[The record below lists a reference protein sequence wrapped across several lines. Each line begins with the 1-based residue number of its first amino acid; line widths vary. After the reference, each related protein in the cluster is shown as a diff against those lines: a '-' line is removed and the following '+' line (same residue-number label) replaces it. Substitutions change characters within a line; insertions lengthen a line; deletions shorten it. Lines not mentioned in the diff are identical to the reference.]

1 MPDRAIDTPTRILDT
16 ALGLFNERGTANV
29 TTNHIAE
36 AMGISPGNLDDH
48 FGNKPEIVRGLF
60 ARILAAWSANDTLPQ
75 GAHHTFKIMDV
86 MAAGN
91 SEIQWAHRFFFR
103 DLTMLLA
110 SDPELAADYRRN
122 RDVGMSNT
130 LALLRDFISAS
141 LMQPAD
147 TRTRDDLTQ
156 LLWLVGDFWL
166 VFRDAGGKAP
176 TRADMD
182 QGVRLFRRV
191 LPDPRKPSETQS
203 QNAALRVRAAP
214 G

>member
-60 ARILAAWSANDTLPQ
+60 ARILAAWSANYALPP
-75 GAHHTFKIMDV
+75 GKPPTFRTMDA

-91 SEIQWAHRFFFR
+91 FEIQWAHRFFFR

-110 SDPELAADYRRN
+110 ADPELAADYRRN
-122 RDVGMSNT
+122 REAGMANT
-130 LALLRDFISAS
+130 LALLRHFILAG

-147 TRTRDDLTQ
+147 KRTLDDLSQ

-191 LPDPRKPSETQS
+191 L
-203 QNAALRVRAAP
+203 AAYIREPAT
-214 G
+214 

>member
-1 MPDRAIDTPTRILDT
+1 MPAPKIDTPTRILDT

-36 AMGISPGNLDDH
+36 AMGISPGNLYYH
-48 FGNKPEIVRGLF
+48 FGNKAEIVRGLF
-60 ARILAAWSANDTLPQ
+60 ARILAAWSANYALPP
-75 GAHHTFKIMDV
+75 GKPPTFKTMDA

-91 SEIQWAHRFFFR
+91 FEIQWAHRFFFR

-110 SDPELAADYRRN
+110 ADPELAADYRRN
-122 RDVGMSNT
+122 RETGMANT
-130 LALLRDFISAS
+130 LALLRHFISAG

-147 TRTRDDLTQ
+147 KRTLDDLTQ
-156 LLWLVGDFWL
+156 LFWLVGDFWL

-182 QGVRLFRRV
+182 QGVRLFRR
-191 LPDPRKPSETQS
+191 LL
-203 QNAALRVRAAP
+203 AAHIREPAR
-214 G
+214 

>member
-1 MPDRAIDTPTRILDT
+1 MPEVKISTPARILDT
-16 ALGLFNERGTANV
+16 ALALFNERGTANV

-36 AMGISPGNLDDH
+36 AMGISPGNLYYH
-48 FGNKPEIVRGLF
+48 YGNKAEIVRGLF
-60 ARILAAWSANDTLPQ
+60 ARILTAWEANYALPQ
-75 GAHHTFKIMDV
+75 GKPATLKTMDA

-91 SEIQWAHRFFFR
+91 FEIQWAYRFFFR

-110 SDPELAADYRRN
+110 ADPELAATYQQN
-122 RDVGMSNT
+122 RETGMANT
-130 LALLRDFISAS
+130 LALLRHFISAG

-147 TRTRDDLTQ
+147 KRTLEDLTQ
-156 LLWLVGDFWL
+156 FLWLVGDFWL

-191 LPDPRKPSETQS
+191 L
-203 QNAALRVRAAP
+203 AAHIKEKAI
-214 G
+214 

>member
-36 AMGISPGNLDDH
+36 AMGISPGNLYYH
-48 FGNKPEIVRGLF
+48 FGNKAEIVRGLF
-60 ARILAAWSANDTLPQ
+60 ARILAAWSANYALPP
-75 GAHHTFKIMDV
+75 GKPPTFKTMDA

-91 SEIQWAHRFFFR
+91 FEIQWAHRFFFR

-110 SDPELAADYRRN
+110 ADPELAADYRRN
-122 RDVGMSNT
+122 RETGMANT
-130 LALLRDFISAS
+130 LALLRHFISAG

-147 TRTRDDLTQ
+147 KRTLDDLTQ
-156 LLWLVGDFWL
+156 LFWLVGDFWL

-182 QGVRLFRRV
+182 QGVRLFRR
-191 LPDPRKPSETQS
+191 LL
-203 QNAALRVRAAP
+203 AAHIREPAR
-214 G
+214 

>member
-1 MPDRAIDTPTRILDT
+1 MPDAKIDTPTRILDT
-16 ALGLFNERGTANV
+16 ALVLFNDRGTANV

-36 AMGISPGNLDDH
+36 AMGISPGNLYYH
-48 FGNKPEIVRGLF
+48 FGNKAEIVRGLF
-60 ARILAAWSANDTLPQ
+60 ARVLAAWSANYALPP
-75 GAHHTFKIMDV
+75 GKPPTFKTMDA

-91 SEIQWAHRFFFR
+91 FEIQWAHRFFFR

-110 SDPELAADYRRN
+110 ADPELAADYRRN
-122 RDVGMSNT
+122 RDAGMANT
-130 LALLRDFISAS
+130 LALLRHFISAD
-141 LMQPAD
+141 LMQPVD
-147 TRTRDDLTQ
+147 KRTLDDLTQ

-191 LPDPRKPSETQS
+191 L
-203 QNAALRVRAAP
+203 AAHIKEPAR
-214 G
+214 